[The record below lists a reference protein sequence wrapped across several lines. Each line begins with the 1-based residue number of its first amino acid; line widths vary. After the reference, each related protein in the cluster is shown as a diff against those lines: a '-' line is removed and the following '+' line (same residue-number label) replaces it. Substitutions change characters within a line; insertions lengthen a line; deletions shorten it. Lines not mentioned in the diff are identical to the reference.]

1 MAELLTRSTAS
12 TSETAFAIAHAL
24 LEGFNKHYRLFR
36 QISREAKGRFE
47 RAEWHAVRQAH
58 ADRIQ
63 FYGDRVHETAERLQR
78 DFDTAALPDA
88 SWQEIKLQYVGL
100 LTNHRQPELA
110 ETFFNSVSCRI
121 LRRTYYHNDF
131 MFVRPA
137 VSTEYME
144 SDPPS
149 YRSYYPVK
157 HGLRVVLRQIFDD
170 FDLK

>member
-1 MAELLTRSTAS
+1 MTELLALSTTPAS
-12 TSETAFAIAHAL
+12 EIAFAIAHAL

-63 FYGDRVHETAERLQR
+63 FYSDRVHEAVERLQH
-78 DFDTAALPDA
+78 DFVTGTLPDA
-88 SWQEIKLQYVGL
+88 LWQEIKLQYVGL

-121 LRRTYYHNDF
+121 LR
-131 MFVRPA
+131 
-137 VSTEYME
+137 
-144 SDPPS
+144 
-149 YRSYYPVK
+149 
-157 HGLRVVLRQIFDD
+157 
-170 FDLK
+170 